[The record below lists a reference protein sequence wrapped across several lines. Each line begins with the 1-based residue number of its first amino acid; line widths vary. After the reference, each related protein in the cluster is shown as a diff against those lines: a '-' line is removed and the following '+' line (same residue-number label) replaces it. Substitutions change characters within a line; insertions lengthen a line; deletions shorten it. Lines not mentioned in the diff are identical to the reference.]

1 MPKHGGRPMGSS
13 LRSIRWTDSPRF
25 LLHCGWS
32 YRAFAWIYKEIPKDA
47 SQRARHRT
55 ATDERGDVMSDN
67 PHIGSSLD
75 DFLTE
80 EDIYEEVN
88 TIAIKR
94 VLVWQIEQ
102 LMKEQKLS
110 KTAMAQRMRTSRSA
124 LDRLLDPKSEAVTLH
139 TLQRAAQSLG
149 KQIRLELVG

>member
-1 MPKHGGRPMGSS
+1 
-13 LRSIRWTDSPRF
+13 
-25 LLHCGWS
+25 
-32 YRAFAWIYKEIPKDA
+32 
-47 SQRARHRT
+47 
-55 ATDERGDVMSDN
+55 MSDN

>member
-1 MPKHGGRPMGSS
+1 
-13 LRSIRWTDSPRF
+13 
-25 LLHCGWS
+25 
-32 YRAFAWIYKEIPKDA
+32 
-47 SQRARHRT
+47 
-55 ATDERGDVMSDN
+55 MSDN

-80 EDIYEEVN
+80 EAIYEEVN

-102 LMKEQKLS
+102 FMKEQKLS
-110 KTAMAQRMRTSRSA
+110 KTAMARRMQTSRSA

-139 TLQRAAQSLG
+139 TLQRTAQSLG

>member
-1 MPKHGGRPMGSS
+1 
-13 LRSIRWTDSPRF
+13 
-25 LLHCGWS
+25 
-32 YRAFAWIYKEIPKDA
+32 
-47 SQRARHRT
+47 
-55 ATDERGDVMSDN
+55 MSDN

-149 KQIRLELVG
+149 KQIRLELIG